1 MARRKRR
8 PLGQHFLT
16 ARPILERLVN
26 AAGVQSGDWVVEI
39 GPGRGHLTR
48 VLLERGARVI
58 AVELDASLVAHLEKT
73 FLLQLQHTLFLE
85 HANVLQVNWGALLE
99 RYGVEGPV
107 SMVAN
112 IPYYITTPI
121 LENLI
126 QERERFRVLVLTLQ
140 KEVAQRAAARP
151 GTRAFGSLSVFLQY
165 SFDVTYLFTIPR
177 RFFRPPPRVDSAALR
192 LIPRATPRVQVQ
204 DERIFFRLVHGIFQQ
219 RRKMLRNV
227 LRTTFPEL
235 PIDGDTLGGVSLQVR
250 GETLDFETLGRLADA
265 VAERLR

>member
-16 ARPILERLVN
+16 ARPILERLVD

-39 GPGRGHLTR
+39 GPGKGHLTR

-58 AVELDASLVAHLEKT
+58 AVELDEKLVEQLRKT
-73 FLLQLQHTLFLE
+73 FLLQLQYSLFLE
-85 HANVLQVNWGALLE
+85 HANVLHVNWGALLD
-99 RYGVEGPV
+99 RYGIQAPV
-107 SMVAN
+107 RLVAN

-126 QERERFRVLVLTLQ
+126 QERERFQVLVLTLQ
-140 KEVAQRAAARP
+140 KEVARRAAAKP
-151 GTRAFGSLSVFLQY
+151 GTREFGSLSVFLQY
-165 SFDVTYLFTIPR
+165 SFEVSYLFTIPR
-177 RFFRPPPRVDSAALR
+177 RFFRPPPRVDSAAIR
-192 LIPRATPRVQVQ
+192 LVPRKEPRVRVQ
-204 DERIFFRLVHGIFQQ
+204 DEATFFRLVHGIFQQ
-219 RRKMLRNV
+219 RRKTLRNV
-227 LRTTFPEL
+227 LRATFPALTL
-235 PIDGDTLGGVSLQVR
+235 PTDTLEGVSLQVR